1 MSINKYNLNINSTI
15 NSNNDSINKSIN
27 NSINNSINDS
37 INNIEYDISNDIKI
51 LGECIKSKKKSIKQC
66 KIFNYEIYNCINVFD
81 FVENI
86 KSYTFNNELNEPH
99 ILDIYNKINKSNA
112 HFIDGVFSVI
122 YCNETN
128 KLYLIDGH
136 HRLEALKE
144 MMTTSCTKTCNKL
157 NQFDITIHLYETD
170 NVDSQNTLNLYHRL
184 NNLKPYDI
192 NKNNDKTR
200 QLVVSRII
208 DYYPSCFKVKKTRSI
223 QKPFLDKLEFSK
235 SLINKIKNNP
245 TIDYEVLFSDIVKIN
260 NNLKNK
266 KISELYYE
274 YDNSSNTEKKKING
288 YYNKAIANK
297 FYLGTPLGINE
308 LKNYMNV

>member
-1 MSINKYNLNINSTI
+1 MSNKYNLNTI
-15 NSNNDSINKSIN
+15 SVNDSNNNFNTNSNNNTIN
-27 NSINNSINDS
+27 NV
-37 INNIEYDISNDIKI
+37 EYDISNDIKI
-51 LGECIKSKKKSIKQC
+51 LGDCIKSKKNTIKQC

-99 ILDIYNKINKSNA
+99 ILDIYNKINKPKA

-122 YCNETN
+122 NCNETN
-128 KLYLIDGH
+128 ELYLIDGH

-208 DYYPSCFKVKKTRSI
+208 DYYP
-223 QKPFLDKLEFSK
+223 E
-235 SLINKIKNNP
+235 
-245 TIDYEVLFSDIVKIN
+245 TIFR
-260 NNLKNK
+260 
-266 KISELYYE
+266 
-274 YDNSSNTEKKKING
+274 
-288 YYNKAIANK
+288 
-297 FYLGTPLGINE
+297 
-308 LKNYMNV
+308 